1 MDNLPLSIKIV
12 PSQHAGQCVLALSG
26 PLTLTNLFNFQEAV
40 CAESAPV
47 MIIDMG
53 AVPFIDSAGLGS
65 IINAHINCS
74 KTGRRLALAAVP
86 ERVRSLLKMTGVEQI
101 FAIFPSAQEAQENL
115 AR

>member
-12 PSQHAGQCVLALSG
+12 PSQHDGQCILALSG

-40 CAESAPV
+40 RAESASV
-47 MIIDMG
+47 MIIDLG
-53 AVPFIDSAGLGS
+53 AVPFMDSAGLGS
-65 IINAHINCS
+65 VINAHINCS

-101 FAIFPSAQEAQENL
+101 FTIFPSAQEAQENL
-115 AR
+115 AK